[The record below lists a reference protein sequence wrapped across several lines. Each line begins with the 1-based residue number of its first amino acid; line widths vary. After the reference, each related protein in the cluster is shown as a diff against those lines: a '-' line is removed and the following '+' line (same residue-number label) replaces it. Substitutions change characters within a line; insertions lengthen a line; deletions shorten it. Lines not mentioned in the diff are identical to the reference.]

1 MDIYKKRIELS
12 FTGLQM
18 KLKYVHEIGFE
29 LDMLV
34 LVSHH
39 WTKLPLVGL
48 QQCKALGKYIAI
60 KLKLQKISRAFQRLA
75 APSEWRHDVPSNIAK
90 KSYQKAVQWRVWFH
104 SLMLHCFFVANV
116 EEQLLLFLLELV
128 REIRI
133 LFTTTAGVRD
143 HTASLHVLMIR
154 FEELFG
160 SHFCGINSHLLL
172 HLPEQVRWWGSLR
185 ETWLYPF

>member
-1 MDIYKKRIELS
+1 MVYDLTESSL
-12 FTGLQM
+12 L
-18 KLKYVHEIGFE
+18 L
-29 LDMLV
+29 
-34 LVSHH
+34 
-39 WTKLPLVGL
+39 
-48 QQCKALGKYIAI
+48 
-60 KLKLQKISRAFQRLA
+60 AFNSAKPWGSIL
-75 APSEWRHDVPSNIAK
+75 PSNSSCRRYHIAK
-90 KSYQKAVQWRVWFH
+90 KSYQKGMEHPHFAFIELIMCSAAVQWRVWFH